1 MAPRDLGSGRGGHGG
16 DQVARRDLGSG
27 RVVGYRGPGGP
38 AGLRLRA
45 RGRGGRPASTVGLS
59 LRTLGCEARRGSSAV
74 LRLLARGCG
83 GRPSGLEGLRSEA
96 FPHPGARLD
105 WGAGPVPSPRRLPP
119 LPDASWVAFCRRRR
133 RLRGYRGG
141 DGRGGGSSLW
151 SGGARPPSRR
161 RLRGNSVACQSP
173 GRRGPRAQGLL
184 SQSPYRCRGRA
195 VEAGSSEADVVCR
208 DGTGAPAGR
217 RVSLAAGRS
226 GLVPLTLATVVGRH
240 LAAVC
245 ISFVPSGATR
255 DAIWPRR
262 TCWTSSR
269 PAVLAGS
276 CRWRRRVGAR
286 PLGPRLHL
294 QDY

>member
-1 MAPRDLGSGRGGHGG
+1 M
-16 DQVARRDLGSG
+16 
-27 RVVGYRGPGGP
+27 
-38 AGLRLRA
+38 RLE
-45 RGRGGRPASTVGLS
+45 
-59 LRTLGCEARRGSSAV
+59 EAASAV

-217 RVSLAAGRS
+217 RVSLDAGRS

-255 DAIWPRR
+255 DAIWTRR
-262 TCWTSSR
+262 TCWTFSR
-269 PAVLAGS
+269 PAVLAGAS
-276 CRWRRRVGAR
+276 RWRRCVGAR
-286 PLGPRLHL
+286 PLGPRLQL
-294 QDY
+294 QD

>member
-1 MAPRDLGSGRGGHGG
+1 MGW
-16 DQVARRDLGSG
+16 
-27 RVVGYRGPGGP
+27 
-38 AGLRLRA
+38 
-45 RGRGGRPASTVGLS
+45 
-59 LRTLGCEARRGSSAV
+59 
-74 LRLLARGCG
+74 GCG
-83 GRPSGLEGLRSEA
+83 GRPSGPVGLKSEA
-96 FPHPGARLD
+96 FPHLGVGLD

-141 DGRGGGSSLW
+141 DGRVGGSSLW

-195 VEAGSSEADVVCR
+195 VEAGSSEAEVVCR
-208 DGTGAPAGR
+208 DEIGAPAGR
-217 RVSLAAGRS
+217 RVSLSAGRS
-226 GLVPLTLATVVGRH
+226 GSVPLTLATVVGRH

-245 ISFVPSGATR
+245 ISFVPSRATR
-255 DAIWPRR
+255 DAIWSRR
-262 TCWTSSR
+262 TCWTSSS

-276 CRWRRRVGAR
+276 SRWRRRVGAR

>member
-1 MAPRDLGSGRGGHGG
+1 MGW
-16 DQVARRDLGSG
+16 
-27 RVVGYRGPGGP
+27 
-38 AGLRLRA
+38 
-45 RGRGGRPASTVGLS
+45 
-59 LRTLGCEARRGSSAV
+59 
-74 LRLLARGCG
+74 GCG
-83 GRPSGLEGLRSEA
+83 GRPSGPVGLKSEA
-96 FPHPGARLD
+96 FPHLGVGLD

-119 LPDASWVAFCRRRR
+119 LPDASWFAFCRRRR
-133 RLRGYRGG
+133 RRRLQGYRAG
-141 DGRGGGSSLW
+141 DVRGGGSSLW
-151 SGGARPPSRR
+151 SGRARPPSRR
-161 RLRGNSVACQSP
+161 RLQANSVACQAP

-208 DGTGAPAGR
+208 ARIRAPAGR
-217 RVSLAAGRS
+217 RVSLASRRS
-226 GLVPLTLATVVGRH
+226 GSVPLKLATVVGRH

-262 TCWTSSR
+262 RCWTSSR

-276 CRWRRRVGAR
+276 CRRLRRVGAR